1 MPQQAR
7 KTGLG
12 KRYLGRYLKELRET
26 SGLTLRQVESL
37 SRSFGEPVAFDYLS
51 RAESGRIL
59 PSAHKL
65 ISLSHVYEVPAQSF
79 LDTIELGQFEAF
91 APATRRPEECQELGL
106 AAARRGDYAKAY
118 ACFLRGIRLLEESRK
133 EEPAQRE
140 QLLRM
145 RSALAIALTQLGK
158 LRLAEQQIGL
168 VLQERS
174 ASDHVSSRALNALA
188 VIDYELDRLSLSE
201 GVAWASL
208 QVARRAGDKGQI
220 ARSLI
225 SLANARFDLGRVRA
239 AATVYRRA
247 LRLVEH
253 CENTNDIITLH
264 YNLGNCY
271 DKLEQFREAEESYQ
285 RGLELAERGLNPRF
299 KARGLM
305 DLGRCQFHQG
315 RHDEARSILM
325 QSRAIGMTHD
335 YRSETFHSS
344 YYLWRIALEQRV
356 GSEAVEL
363 FRALKRLRMRVDQ
376 RSEEVVSF
384 DAYLTEVRSRKRRQG
399 GHDADDPEARSSP
412 SSPPPARDPE

>member
-1 MPQQAR
+1 MP
-7 KTGLG
+7 TPC
-12 KRYLGRYLKELRET
+12 T
-26 SGLTLRQVESL
+26 
-37 SRSFGEPVAFDYLS
+37 
-51 RAESGRIL
+51 
-59 PSAHKL
+59 
-65 ISLSHVYEVPAQSF
+65 
-79 LDTIELGQFEAF
+79 
-91 APATRRPEECQELGL
+91 ATRRPEECQELGL

-208 QVARRAGDKGQI
+208 QVASSI
-220 ARSLI
+220 ATRT
-225 SLANARFDLGRVRA
+225 RRVR
-239 AATVYRRA
+239 
-247 LRLVEH
+247 
-253 CENTNDIITLH
+253 I
-264 YNLGNCY
+264 GNCY